1 MKWQSCQKSISLQRG
16 LKCLR
21 INNKLQSLIK
31 PTESFT
37 ADTFPQTL
45 MGTDFSLKQKWI
57 KKL

>member
-1 MKWQSCQKSISLQRG
+1 MKWKSRRKSISLRRG
-16 LKCLR
+16 LKCIR

-45 MGTDFSLKQKWI
+45 MGTEFSLKRKWI